1 MVTKSLM
8 MTPFGT
14 KFIYRVNGECVW
26 SEYIALRIMDA
37 PISQHVQSKA
47 RRMLDAVSRFSEWV
61 WRMPV

>member
-14 KFIYRVNGECVW
+14 KFIYRVHGECVW
-26 SEYIALRIMDA
+26 SEYVSLTRTPLSHHAVSA
-37 PISQHVQSKA
+37 S
-47 RRMLDAVSRFSEWV
+47 RRMLNAVNRFSEWV

>member
-37 PISQHVQSKA
+37 PISQHPT
-47 RRMLDAVSRFSEWV
+47 E
-61 WRMPV
+61 